1 MIVFA
6 RHGETA
12 PNRDGLILGRGS
24 DPGLTERGR
33 DQAARLAALLGPE
46 EPVVVLTS
54 PLLRARETAAAIA
67 GACGLQPEVDERLVE
82 IDWGTWEGRPVGGIG
97 AAETEGL
104 RAGGGAAP
112 EGESLSALAARVE
125 TFCSDAWDRDGL
137 VVAVTHVSPIKA
149 AVALTLGAPDD
160 AAFRMFVAL
169 ASVTRLARRSRGP
182 LLVSFNETAH
192 LFGHRKGDADADH
205 RDP

>member
-12 PNRDGLILGRGS
+12 PNREGLVLGRAS
-24 DPGLTERGR
+24 DPELTEVGR
-33 DQAARLAALLGPE
+33 DQAARLAGLLCRE
-46 EPVVVLTS
+46 EPVAVLTS

-67 GACGLQPEVDERLVE
+67 GACGLEAEIDERLVE
-82 IDWGTWEGRPVGGIG
+82 IDWGTWEGRPVAGIG
-97 AAETEGL
+97 SAESERL

-112 EGESLSALAARVE
+112 EGESLAVLTARVE
-125 TFCSDAWDRDGL
+125 AFCADAWERDGL

-160 AAFRMFVAL
+160 AAYRMFVAL
-169 ASVTRLARRSRGP
+169 ASVTRIARRSRGP

-192 LFGHRKGDADADH
+192 LLGEA
-205 RDP
+205 P